1 MARDPLKILS
11 VVRQRAVDRQRQAL
25 AACLKA
31 EAAVENRIRLLDA
44 AVLKDEAVAA
54 IVPDPLLFRDIF
66 IATRQ
71 HLRTEQQVSRMALT
85 DAERQTDTARG
96 HLAGARLA
104 AEAVDRLIA
113 ERAATACAEADRRA
127 QHVLDDIARARRK

>member
-1 MARDPLKILS
+1 

-31 EAAVENRIRLLDA
+31 EAEVENRIRMLDA
-44 AVLKDEAVAA
+44 AILRDQAVATA
-54 IVPDPLLFRDIF
+54 VPDPLLFRDIF

-71 HLRTEQQVSRMALT
+71 YLRTEQQGSRMVLA
-85 DAERQTDTARG
+85 DAERHTDEARG

-113 ERAATACAEADRRA
+113 ERAAAARAEADRRA
-127 QHVLDDIARARRK
+127 QHVLDDIARTSRK